1 MNEKQLENF
10 RERLLAH
17 REELL
22 STRDIRDQNS
32 GTVHLDQQSVGR
44 LSRMDALQSQA
55 LAQAGKVRAEQQL
68 RLIEAALKR
77 IELDEFGE
85 CMECGEPI
93 NPKRLE
99 IDPTTLHCIDCAHER
114 V

>member
-1 MNEKQLENF
+1 MTSQELERF
-10 RERLLAH
+10 RKLLTDL
-17 REELL
+17 REDLI
-22 STRDIRDQNS
+22 STSEVRDETS

-55 LAQAGKVRAEQQL
+55 LAQAGKDRAEHQL

-77 IELDEFGE
+77 IDNGDYGE
-85 CMECGEPI
+85 CLECGELI

-99 IDPTTLHCIDCAHER
+99 IDPTTLYCIDCAR
-114 V
+114 

>member
-1 MNEKQLENF
+1 MNPEELEKFRQQLLE
-10 RERLLAH
+10 L

-22 STRDIRDQNS
+22 STSEARDEAS

-44 LSRMDALQSQA
+44 LSRMDALQSQE
-55 LAQAGKVRAEQQL
+55 LAKAGKERANRQL
-68 RLIEAALKR
+68 KMIEAALVR
-77 IELDEFGE
+77 IEKGEYGE

-99 IDPTTLHCIDCAHER
+99 IDPTSLYCINCAR
-114 V
+114 

>member
-1 MNEKQLENF
+1 MTPQELDRF
-10 RERLLAH
+10 RALLITW
-17 REELL
+17 REDLI
-22 STRDIRDQNS
+22 STSEVRDESS

-55 LAQAGKVRAEQQL
+55 LAKAGKVRAEHQL

-77 IELDEFGE
+77 IDLDEFGE
-85 CMECGEPI
+85 CVECGEAI

-99 IDPTTLHCIDCAHER
+99 IDPTTLNCIECAQ
-114 V
+114 